1 MNRTLRLIFRVMAV
15 MFVAT
20 AFGLGASAQEKGSG
34 KALSVSGVVTDN
46 TGAGLPGAN
55 VLVVGSKNWAIT
67 DAKGAYSVQAGQ
79 GDVLEFSFIGM
90 LTRIVTV
97 GTSAVINIS
106 LEDDTQMLEEAVS
119 IGYGTQNAR
128 LSPHQSRGCPRK
140 NSSTV
145 LNRIHSS
152 SSKARCPDC
161 NCRSLPASREQA
173 RTYS

>member
-34 KALSVSGVVTDN
+34 KAMSVSGVVTDN

-90 LTRIVTV
+90 LTRTVTV

-119 IGYGTQNAR
+119 IGYGTQNRALVTTSITR
-128 LSPHQSRGCPRK
+128 VS
-140 NSSTV
+140 
-145 LNRIHSS
+145 
-152 SSKARCPDC
+152 
-161 NCRSLPASREQA
+161 
-173 RTYS
+173 